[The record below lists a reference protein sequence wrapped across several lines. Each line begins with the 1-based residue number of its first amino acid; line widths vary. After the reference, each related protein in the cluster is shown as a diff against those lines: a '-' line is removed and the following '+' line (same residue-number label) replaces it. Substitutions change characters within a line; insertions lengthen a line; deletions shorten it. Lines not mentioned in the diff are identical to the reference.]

1 MVYRS
6 TLLLIV
12 SIFFGTGLRAQQASR
27 QDGSRRSHESKSLV
41 DNAGNRDAQDTGTL
55 YLSLK
60 DCIAYALKNQ
70 PSYNQAHIDEAI
82 ANLNKNIALSGWL
95 PQVTGAAGYQHYFQL
110 PVAFIPENGVLTPIT
125 SGVSNYGTPQIT
137 VSQNIFSPDVLL
149 AQKVARLSIQ
159 NSKENTRAVAI
170 DLVTNVSKAFYDI
183 LLSMEQI
190 GVYQEDTARLR
201 KNKDDAY
208 NRYLSGIAD
217 KVDFKQATISFNN
230 SLSQLK
236 TADEAV
242 QSKFAILRQ
251 LIGTAPE
258 QSIKL
263 QFDTAQMMQDV
274 YIDTLEALR
283 IEKRPEFQELQL
295 SKMIQHQNTLYY
307 RYNFLPS
314 VSAMYNYDYEY
325 ENNSVSNL
333 FSAAYPNSYL
343 GVQLSIPIFTGF
355 RRVENLHKS
364 QFQEKRIDWDEV
376 NLRLGIYSQYK
387 QALAAYK
394 SNLFNFH
401 VESENVNM
409 AREVYNIVKLQY
421 KEGVKA
427 YLDVI
432 VAETDLRTSEINYLN
447 ALFQVLESKMD
458 LERAMGDV
466 PVTN

>member
-1 MVYRS
+1 M
-6 TLLLIV
+6 
-12 SIFFGTGLRAQQASR
+12 
-27 QDGSRRSHESKSLV
+27 
-41 DNAGNRDAQDTGTL
+41 
-55 YLSLK
+55 
-60 DCIAYALKNQ
+60 
-70 PSYNQAHIDEAI
+70 
-82 ANLNKNIALSGWL
+82 
-95 PQVTGAAGYQHYFQL
+95 QL

-125 SGVSNYGTPQIT
+125 SGVSNYATPQIT

-208 NRYLSGIAD
+208 NRYLSGVAD

-236 TADEAV
+236 TANETV

-251 LIGTAPE
+251 LIGSAPE

-376 NLRLGIYSQYK
+376 NLRLGIYTQYK

-401 VESENVNM
+401 VESENVSM